1 MPKRTDIHTILII
14 GSGPIVIGQACEFDY
29 SGTQACKALRQEGY
43 KVVLVNSNPATIMTD
58 PETADVTYIEP
69 LTVEAVSAIIRR
81 ERPDALLPTVG
92 GQTALNLAIALSDAG
107 VLDECNVEM
116 IGAKREAVK
125 VAEDRRLFKKAMDEV
140 GLPMPRG
147 GFARSWDE
155 AQAIV
160 ETTGYPAII
169 RPSFTLGG
177 TGGGTAY
184 NPEEFE
190 EIVRAGLAA
199 SPMHEVL
206 IEESILGW
214 KEFEL
219 EVMRDL
225 ADNVVIICSI
235 ENFDPMGVHTGDSIT
250 VAPAQTLTDV
260 EYQKLRD
267 MSITIIR
274 KVGVETG
281 GSNIQFAVN
290 PDDGEIR
297 IIEMNPRVSRSSALA
312 SKATGFPIAKIAA
325 KLAVGYTL
333 DEIPNDITRKTPAS
347 FEPTIDYV
355 VAKIP
360 KWEFEKFR
368 EAEDVLGTQMKSVGE
383 VMAIGRTFKE
393 ALFKGLRSL
402 EAVKPLRLEDVPDD
416 ELQRKLARP
425 NSQRFS
431 YITYAL
437 QHGWPISEIYRLSRV
452 DPWFLEQLQDVMEIQ
467 REVEGMKLTDI
478 PAELLRVFKEAALSD
493 RRLAYL
499 TGTSEDE
506 VRAYRKQ
513 MGVTPVY
520 KRVDT
525 CGAEFESFT
534 PYLYSTYESED
545 ESAPT
550 DRRKIMILGSGPNRI
565 GQGIEFDYCCCHA
578 SFVLRDEGFETIM
591 VNCNPETVS
600 TDYDTSDRLYFEPLT
615 FEDVM
620 NIVDVEKPE
629 GVIVQFG
636 GQTPLNLAMR
646 LHKAGVPIIG
656 TTAES
661 IDLAEDRKRF
671 GSLLNELGIPQPAS
685 GMAATGAEAKQ
696 IAAEIGY
703 PVLVRPSY
711 VLGGRAMAIVYDEE
725 SLDEYVRNAVG
736 FTPDRPVLIDKF
748 LEQAAEFDVD
758 ALADET
764 TCVIAGIQ
772 EHIEEAGIHS
782 GDSSCA
788 LPPVRIDPE
797 HIETMRHY
805 TRTLATA
812 LSVRGLMNIQFAIK
826 DHRVYVIEVNPRA
839 SRTVPFVSKA
849 TGVPIARIAALV
861 MAGKPLADFGLPEN
875 LSVNRFFIKS
885 PVFPFAKF
893 PGVDPIL
900 GPEMHSTG
908 EVMGIGETFGE
919 AYARAMMGA
928 GLSLPKRGTA
938 FLSVNDADKGQAV
951 ILARKL
957 VRLGFDIIATL
968 GTALRLREVGLKVEN
983 VFKVNEG
990 RPNVVDHIK
999 RGEVALIINTPLG
1012 RVSHFDEQAIRR
1024 AALQYNVPCVTTMTG
1039 AQAIV
1044 EAIGAQAAGGEMKV
1058 RSLQELHAVSS
1069 PAMN

>member
-1 MPKRTDIHTILII
+1 
-14 GSGPIVIGQACEFDY
+14 
-29 SGTQACKALRQEGY
+29 
-43 KVVLVNSNPATIMTD
+43 
-58 PETADVTYIEP
+58 
-69 LTVEAVSAIIRR
+69 
-81 ERPDALLPTVG
+81 
-92 GQTALNLAIALSDAG
+92 
-107 VLDECNVEM
+107 
-116 IGAKREAVK
+116 
-125 VAEDRRLFKKAMDEV
+125 
-140 GLPMPRG
+140 MPRG
-147 GFARSWDE
+147 GFARSWED
-155 AQAIV
+155 AQEIV
-160 ETTGYPAII
+160 ASTEYPAII

-199 SPMHEVL
+199 SPIHEVL

-225 ADNVVIICSI
+225 ADNVVVICSI

-260 EYQKLRD
+260 EYQRLRD
-267 MSITIIR
+267 MAITVIR

-290 PDDGEIR
+290 PTNGDVR

-333 DEIPNDITRKTPAS
+333 DEIPNDITKKTPAS

-402 EAVKPLRLEDVPDD
+402 EAVKPLRLEDVSAD

-437 QHGWPISEIYRLSRV
+437 QHGWPVAEIYRLSRV
-452 DPWFLEQLQDVMEIQ
+452 DPWFLEQLQEVMEIQ
-467 REVEGMKLTDI
+467 REVEGKKLEEI
-478 PAELLRVFKEAALSD
+478 SPELLRVFKEAALSD

-499 TGTSEDE
+499 TDTTEDK
-506 VRAYRKQ
+506 VRSYRKQ
-513 MGVTPVY
+513 LKVTPVY

-534 PYLYSTYESED
+534 PYLYSTYEQED
-545 ESAPT
+545 EAAPT
-550 DRRKIMILGSGPNRI
+550 DKRKIMILGSGPNRI

-620 NIVDVEKPE
+620 NIVEVEKPE

-671 GSLLNELGIPQPAS
+671 GAVAGTFGLACCAIEMMN
-685 GMAATGAEAKQ
+685 ATFREM
-696 IAAEIGY
+696 IW
-703 PVLVRPSY
+703 R
-711 VLGGRAMAIVYDEE
+711 
-725 SLDEYVRNAVG
+725 
-736 FTPDRPVLIDKF
+736 
-748 LEQAAEFDVD
+748 
-758 ALADET
+758 ALA
-764 TCVIAGIQ
+764 Q
-772 EHIEEAGIHS
+772 KS
-782 GDSSCA
+782 
-788 LPPVRIDPE
+788 
-797 HIETMRHY
+797 
-805 TRTLATA
+805 
-812 LSVRGLMNIQFAIK
+812 
-826 DHRVYVIEVNPRA
+826 
-839 SRTVPFVSKA
+839 
-849 TGVPIARIAALV
+849 
-861 MAGKPLADFGLPEN
+861 FGL
-875 LSVNRFFIKS
+875 
-885 PVFPFAKF
+885 
-893 PGVDPIL
+893 
-900 GPEMHSTG
+900 
-908 EVMGIGETFGE
+908 
-919 AYARAMMGA
+919 AR
-928 GLSLPKRGTA
+928 
-938 FLSVNDADKGQAV
+938 D
-951 ILARKL
+951 
-957 VRLGFDIIATL
+957 
-968 GTALRLREVGLKVEN
+968 
-983 VFKVNEG
+983 
-990 RPNVVDHIK
+990 
-999 RGEVALIINTPLG
+999 
-1012 RVSHFDEQAIRR
+1012 RR
-1024 AALQYNVPCVTTMTG
+1024 M
-1039 AQAIV
+1039 
-1044 EAIGAQAAGGEMKV
+1044 
-1058 RSLQELHAVSS
+1058 
-1069 PAMN
+1069 